1 MIIGICGKLGSGK
14 DYYMDNVIL
23 PVLKKYSIGI
33 MKLAFADQ
41 IKINVMSKY
50 NLSYESLYGQKTK
63 ESRLL
68 LQKEGTEVG
77 RLSDPLIWIKF
88 TANWIKI
95 HSIKND
101 IKHFVISDCRFLNE
115 IDFIK
120 KNNGIIVKIIAPSR
134 NKRRLLQESSG
145 DPNVLRL
152 IETHASECALDSLDN
167 TNFDI
172 VVDNERDSSYI
183 SIELMQEKF
192 ERLFC
197 KYLNDQY

>member
-1 MIIGICGKLGSGK
+1 
-14 DYYMDNVIL
+14 
-23 PVLKKYSIGI
+23 
-33 MKLAFADQ
+33 
-41 IKINVMSKY
+41 
-50 NLSYESLYGQKTK
+50 
-63 ESRLL
+63 L
-68 LQKEGTEVG
+68 LQKEGTDIG

-120 KNNGIIVKIIAPSR
+120 KNNGIIVKVIAPSR
-134 NKRRLLQESSG
+134 NKRRLLQESNG
-145 DPNVLRL
+145 DLSALML
-152 IETHASECALDSLDN
+152 IETHESECALDSLDN

-183 SIELMQEKF
+183 SIDIMQEKF
-192 ERLFC
+192 ERVFC
-197 KYLNDQY
+197 KYFSD